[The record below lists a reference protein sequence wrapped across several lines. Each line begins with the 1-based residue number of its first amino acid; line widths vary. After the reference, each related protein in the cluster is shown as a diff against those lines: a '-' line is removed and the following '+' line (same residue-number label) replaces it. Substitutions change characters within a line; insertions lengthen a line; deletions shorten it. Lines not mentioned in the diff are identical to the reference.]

1 MGAVVEYYDI
11 ATNDEE
17 VPLVLKIV
25 VAPHASNQV
34 ISVPLHQV
42 INLPLH
48 QVISVPLYKPIN
60 DSLPY

>member
-17 VPLVLKIV
+17 APLVLKIV
-25 VAPHASNQV
+25 IAPHTPNQV

-42 INLPLH
+42 IN
-48 QVISVPLYKPIN
+48 